1 MTRHFDQRALER
13 AAVSG
18 VPESSTWAMMLL
30 GFASLGYAGYRASPR
45 EGAFGRAC
53 SLSLECGMLTAVCGV
68 PHQTS
73 KGSIPMSLA
82 LLASGV
88 RSREG
93 EPMTS
98 ERID

>member
-1 MTRHFDQRALER
+1 
-13 AAVSG
+13 
-18 VPESSTWAMMLL
+18 
-30 GFASLGYAGYRASPR
+30 
-45 EGAFGRAC
+45 
-53 SLSLECGMLTAVCGV
+53 MLTAVCGV